1 MELLIETGIAIPTTV
16 RGNATGDKRMAAL
29 MPIFNAL
36 NVVGS
41 SVLIPHVNYTIAQE
55 ERKHVVYRAN
65 KYGKTVNKEF
75 TVAAVDGQPAIAAQD
90 AIEANGDIPAVPAIA
105 AVPAKSAGIRVWLKA
120 ITTTETTTIVTP
132 AK

>member
-1 MELLIETGIAIPTTV
+1 MELLVETGIAIPTTV
-16 RGNATGDKRMAAL
+16 RGNSTGDKRMAAL
-29 MPIFNAL
+29 LPIFNAL

-41 SVLIPHVNYTIAQE
+41 SVLIPHANYTIAQE

-75 TVAAVDGQPAIAAQD
+75 TVAAVDGQPATPAQE
-90 AIEANGDIPAVPAIA
+90 AVEANGDIPAIPAIA
-105 AVPAKSAGIRVWLKA
+105 AVPGKPAGIRVWLKA
-120 ITTTETTTIVTP
+120 ITTTDTPTVVTP